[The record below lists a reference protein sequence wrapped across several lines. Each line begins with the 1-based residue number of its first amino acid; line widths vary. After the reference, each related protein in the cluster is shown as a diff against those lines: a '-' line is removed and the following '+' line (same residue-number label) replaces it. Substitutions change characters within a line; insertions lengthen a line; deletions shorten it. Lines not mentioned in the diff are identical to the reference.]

1 MRNDFVNFQKQALSD
16 YISKIG
22 GVNNLNLSLPHSKT
36 DIISE
41 KYDSS
46 NDSHLPKA
54 PKLPGSPGGPSLRGA
69 NPIPPKRSHSLTGGY
84 QPSYQPIEML
94 NEPESQSPDQNS
106 KPLLENASR
115 FWDELTIN
123 PIKVDNI
130 QQEIEE
136 IGSKIGN
143 FFQTVKY
150 SGFHFFKS
158 NPSSPTKSS
167 FTPPGCP
174 PPPPPPSGGPP
185 PPPPPPLPPSGVP
198 SIQTPSGT
206 ALKSDLNNEILKGVT
221 LKSADFSSGDPHFAN
236 RQRSMSLVD
245 ELKAGKTLR
254 KV

>member
-1 MRNDFVNFQKQALSD
+1 MISRPFLKQALSD
-16 YISKIG
+16 YVSKIG
-22 GVNNLNLSLPHSKT
+22 GVNNLNLSLPNEKAE
-36 DIISE
+36 IIDE
-41 KYDSS
+41 KFDTP
-46 NDSHLPKA
+46 NDSRLPKA
-54 PKLPGSPGGPSLRGA
+54 PKLPGAPGGPSLRGA
-69 NPIPPKRSHSLTGGY
+69 NPIPPKRSQSLTGGY
-84 QPSYQPIEML
+84 QPSYQPIETL
-94 NEPESQSPDQNS
+94 NEPETIESEPSS
-106 KPLLENASR
+106 KPFLEEASN

-174 PPPPPPSGGPP
+174 PPPPPPAGGP
-185 PPPPPPLPPSGVP
+185 PPPPPPLPPSGAPGAPPGAP
-198 SIQTPSGT
+198 SR
-206 ALKSDLNNEILKGVT
+206 SDLNNEIMQGIN
-221 LKSADFSSGDPHFAN
+221 LKSSVSEGPSGAQ
-236 RQRSMSLVD
+236 RQRGMSLVE
-245 ELKAGKTLR
+245 ELKAGTTLR

>member
-1 MRNDFVNFQKQALSD
+1 M
-16 YISKIG
+16 
-22 GVNNLNLSLPHSKT
+22 
-36 DIISE
+36 
-41 KYDSS
+41 
-46 NDSHLPKA
+46 PKA
-54 PKLPGSPGGPSLRGA
+54 PKIPGSPGGPSLRGA

-84 QPSYQPIEML
+84 QPSYQPFETL
-94 NEPESQSPDQNS
+94 DEPESSQSNSNS
-106 KPLLENASR
+106 KPFLEDASR

-158 NPSSPTKSS
+158 NSPSPTKSS

-174 PPPPPPSGGPP
+174 PPPPPPSSCP
-185 PPPPPPLPPSGVP
+185 PPPPPPLPTSGAP
-198 SIQTPSGT
+198 DLLPPPG
-206 ALKSDLNNEILKGVT
+206 AMRSDLNNEILKGIT
-221 LKSADFSSGDPHFAN
+221 LKSSDLSSGSPSGAD
-236 RQRSMSLVD
+236 RQRAMSLVD